1 MCNFTKMDNQKR
13 ELSKKDE
20 TAVNKSDNAGFQI

>member
-1 MCNFTKMDNQKR
+1 MCNFTKMDNQR
-13 ELSKKDE
+13 ELSNKDE